1 MIDVSAVIGRCV
13 NHIGS
18 GGFALKT
25 IVHHQVWSLTQLKFI
40 KGDRALVS
48 THSEV
53 LHLPVEKDMRVIVN
67 RKKITWSFLTIPFGY
82 VVIASSVNAIK

>member
-25 IVHHQVWSLTQLKFI
+25 IVHYQVWSLTQLKFI

-53 LHLPVEKDMRVIVN
+53 LHLHVRVIVN
-67 RKKITWSFLTIPFGY
+67 RKKITWSSLTIPFGY

>member
-25 IVHHQVWSLTQLKFI
+25 IVHYQVWSLTQIKFI

-53 LHLPVEKDMRVIVN
+53 LHLHVRVLVN
-67 RKKITWSFLTIPFGY
+67 REKITWSFLTIPFGY